1 MIKNV
6 TYFDAEWSNNINK
19 SICQIGLVCE
29 DFTTGEPFFPE
40 QDIYINPEDG
50 FNDICVRIHGITR
63 DRVAEE
69 RTFPE
74 VWKEVSHCFTNA
86 VVIGHNVKVA
96 DLNALEK
103 TLTRYNIDIPEFMY
117 IDTLEIAR
125 DVLPLN
131 VITDYSLS
139 SLCKYY
145 QIEIDHAHD
154 AFDDACACKDVLS
167 CLLHDGLIDLERY
180 VRKYESHSDYSFST
194 YASSP
199 QIRKA
204 ITDYYGIVKG
214 IMADNVITDE
224 ERNYLAKWKN
234 ENSEVLAVPELQRL
248 VNYID
253 EALSDGILTEAE
265 KCEIN
270 TIISNYYST
279 IKAAPETTATQVLDG
294 ILRGISADN
303 VITEQECR
311 QLQNWLYD
319 NSFLKGHFP
328 YDKVFSLVEE
338 VLEDNVV
345 TKEES
350 DYLQKEITAILNPV
364 EELRTSVETL
374 VGKTVC
380 LSGNFKYGQKSAVAE
395 YILSK
400 GGIVED
406 SVKRK
411 TDILVVGDLDCE
423 AYSNGTYGTKVKKA
437 IEFNSKG
444 SHITIMKEA
453 DLFQSIS

>member
-6 TYFDAEWSNNINK
+6 TYFDAEWANNINK

-50 FNDICVRIHGITR
+50 FDNLCTCIHGITR
-63 DRVAEE
+63 GRVNEE
-69 RTFPE
+69 KTFPE
-74 VWKEVSHCFTNA
+74 VWKSISHCFTNA
-86 VVIGHNVKVA
+86 VVIGHNVRVA

-103 TLTRYNIDIPEFMY
+103 TLIRYNIDIPEFNY
-117 IDTLEIAR
+117 IDTLEIAK

-131 VITDYSLS
+131 AISDYSLS
-139 SLCKYY
+139 SLCRFY

-154 AFDDACACKDVLS
+154 AFDDACACKDVLKS
-167 CLLHDGLIDLERY
+167 LLHDGLIDIERY
-180 VRKYESHSDYSFST
+180 VRKYKSHSDYSFNT
-194 YASSP
+194 YISSP

-224 ERNYLAKWKN
+224 ERDYLEKWKK
-234 ENSEVLAVPELQRL
+234 ENASLLNVPEIKKL
-248 VNYID
+248 VVYID
-253 EALSDGILTEAE
+253 EALSDGLLTEGE
-265 KCEIN
+265 RNDIN
-270 TIISNYYST
+270 AIVADYYST

-311 QLQNWLYD
+311 QLQGWLYD

-338 VLEDNVV
+338 VLDDNVV
-345 TKEES
+345 TREES
-350 DYLQKEITAILNPV
+350 EYLQKEITAILNPV
-364 EELRTSVETL
+364 EELRVSVETL
-374 VGKTVC
+374 IGKTVC
-380 LSGNFKYGQKSAVAE
+380 LSGNFKYGQKSDVAA
-395 YILSK
+395 YIESK
-400 GGIVED
+400 GGIVEET
-406 SVKRK
+406 VKK
-411 TDILVVGDLDCE
+411 KLDILVVGDLNCD

-437 IEFNSKG
+437 IEFNNKG
-444 SHITIMKEA
+444 SRIIIMKES
-453 DLFQSIS
+453 DLFKID